1 MTPRQKLQTSSIH
14 LVGETQREAAV
25 ARVMN
30 LPLDPHEPI
39 EIVFR
44 EKQKI
49 RKPDANALMWVG
61 PLKDISEQ
69 AWVNGRQFSDEV
81 WHEHFKREF
90 LPEDDDPNIEEL
102 AKDGYR
108 KWDIGVTGERVLVG
122 STTELTRK
130 GFSIYLQQVEA
141 FGASLGVMF
150 HESPRRAA

>member
-1 MTPRQKLQTSSIH
+1 MTPRQKLKTSRIR

-25 ARVMN
+25 TRIMN
-30 LPLDPHEPI
+30 IPLDPDEPI
-39 EIVFR
+39 EVVFR
-44 EKQKI
+44 EEQKI

-69 AWVNGRQFSDEV
+69 AWVNGRQFSDKV

-108 KWDIGVTGERVLVG
+108 KWDICVTGERVLVG